1 MKKTQEE
8 ALENKETIQKAL
20 DKINAD
26 RNAVREQIQ
35 DQRKAKDSLREVF
48 YKKLLEFEKQQ
59 IEIKD
64 IEWYTSI
71 KTRVL
76 EREDQRKQWEEEKSR
91 RQEERK
97 KRIED
102 AEKREEARRQ
112 KEEEYYKEEDEK
124 QKKWEDSQLQRLD
137 VHPFTYEID
146 LCDFLFKYCQK

>member
-35 DQRKAKDSLREVF
+35 EQRKAKDSLREVF

-97 KRIED
+97 
-102 AEKREEARRQ
+102 
-112 KEEEYYKEEDEK
+112 
-124 QKKWEDSQLQRLD
+124 
-137 VHPFTYEID
+137 
-146 LCDFLFKYCQK
+146 